1 MSETNKHLKIII
13 AVLCVMLT
21 GIVSSLYAKS
31 TVDDHKSDKERLDSL
46 EKSLPQLEKKVLSTL
61 MFGGSSPISFTGETR
76 LKGQYHRFV
85 DYADFLTNDRS
96 RFQVSGGVRLGMVVQ
111 PGRNLTLWSRLGFL
125 SKFPG
130 NPVRVIDSSGN
141 FAEIES
147 NHYLNNKPTHIFE
160 DMCAGIAI
168 STRPASFWAKFG
180 SIIWAEGSPFT
191 IWKAEP
197 RAFAWEFLEY
207 EEEQPASEYFK
218 SNVAIGEKT
227 GRAAWH
233 KKAFNGINLESINL
247 PLDFY
252 VNLLYAKFPEFDTYE
267 REYMDFAGDLGYAA
281 EEEKPVI
288 IESGYSDSYRHIF
301 HTRLAKKIKNLTL
314 GLNYNAYTCSDDIIY
329 AQYPWGIYF
338 NSMFNLE
345 YKNGSPLWATEYKYE
360 NNDTIPLDC
369 GKGFY
374 KEPKIFS
381 IDLRGNF
388 GSQVSL
394 HTDIGA
400 SRIDTTWVWGD
411 TIETDREKIPL
422 TVKKTEK
429 AASDFV
435 PAVYT
440 NVGYDSKIFTLGAD
454 LVYIKKGFYSPF
466 SFVAPMDAF
475 IAFGSNLVGSGTFA
489 SKSEASPYFQNM
501 AGAQLTVAP
510 KIPNYG
516 HFRVKYGQHFQPEKG
531 RDILYFPYRLNGK
544 DLNSTI
550 KSTYTLYGMGTVDY
564 PMANVKYDRRLG
576 DESYDP
582 QLDMFGND
590 NEWGHLEEGPEKG
603 GLRADYLSTF
613 EGFVPYDDS
622 LQALYN
628 IASRR
633 GFIGSYREVPGDTII
648 GSVITE
654 NGDTVAITN
663 NSLKTDENGF
673 VPMHKKYTFNFE
685 VDVAY
690 DIGPLIN
697 YKNDFFLSGYVA
709 FNSVST
715 APRVFTVNEEDD
727 DILLWSMYLRFEP
740 YIALTK
746 KFYLGLLLGYE
757 NWRSNKTWMNFAV
770 IENDPD
776 LNIIGKED
784 LQFGTPLIKR
794 VPINYIDAAYGIGF
808 EWDVLERMG
817 LHGRFKWMTHRDE
830 SHTANNYSGFLSSLE
845 TTMFF

>member
-1 MSETNKHLKIII
+1 MSDTNKHLKIII
-13 AVLCVMLT
+13 AVVCVILT
-21 GIVSSLYAKS
+21 GIISSLSAAS
-31 TVDDHKSDKERLDSL
+31 TVDAHKSDKERLDSL
-46 EKSLPQLEKKVLSTL
+46 EKSLPYLEKKVLSTL

-76 LKGQYHRFV
+76 LKGQYHRFAN
-85 DYADFLTNDRS
+85 YPDFLTNDRN
-96 RFQVSGGVRLGMVVQ
+96 RLQVFGGVRLGMIVQ
-111 PGRNLTLWSRLGFL
+111 PGRNLTLWSRLGFT

-130 NPVRVIDSSGN
+130 HPVRVIDSTGD
-141 FAEIES
+141 FAETES
-147 NHYLNNKPTHIFE
+147 NHYLNNKPVNIFE

-168 STRPASFWAKFG
+168 STKPASFWLKFG
-180 SIIWAEGSPFT
+180 SIIWAEASPFT

-197 RAFAWEFLEY
+197 RAFAWEYLEY

-252 VNLLYAKFPEFDTYE
+252 INLLYAKYPEFDTYE
-267 REYMDFAGDLGYAA
+267 REYMDFASDLGYAA
-281 EEEKPVI
+281 EEGDNLI
-288 IESGYSDSYRHIF
+288 IAETGYGDSYRHIF
-301 HTRLAKKIKNLTL
+301 HTRLAKKIKDLTL
-314 GLNYNAYTCSDDIIY
+314 GLNFNAFTCSDDIIY

-338 NSMFNLE
+338 NSMFSLE
-345 YKNGSPLWATEYKYE
+345 YKNGSPLWATEYKYTA
-360 NNDTIPLDC
+360 NDTIPLDC

-374 KEPKIFS
+374 KEPKVFS
-381 IDLRGNF
+381 IDLRGDL
-388 GSQVSL
+388 GSHVTL

-411 TIETDREKIPL
+411 TIEADRDKIPL

-429 AASDFV
+429 TSSDFI

-440 NVGYDSKIFTLGAD
+440 NVGYDSKIISLGAD
-454 LVYIKKGFYSPF
+454 LAYIKKGFYSPF
-466 SFVAPMDAF
+466 SFAAPMDAF
-475 IAFGSNLVGSGTFA
+475 LAFGSNLVGSGTFA

-510 KIPNYG
+510 KIPGYG
-516 HFRVKYGQHFQPEKG
+516 HLRVKYGQHFQPEKG
-531 RDILYFPYRLNGK
+531 RDILYFPYRLNGM
-544 DLNSTI
+544 DLNSFI

-564 PMANVKYDRRLG
+564 PMAGVKYDRRLG

-582 QLDMFGND
+582 QLDMFGQPND
-590 NEWGHLEEGPEKG
+590 MAHLEEGPEKG
-603 GLRADYLSTF
+603 GLRADYLSMM

-622 LQALYN
+622 LQVLYN
-628 IASRR
+628 IASRKGLIDGNR
-633 GFIGSYREVPGDTII
+633 VVDTVFM
-648 GSVITE
+648 GRVITK
-654 NGDTVAITN
+654 NGDTVTITN
-663 NSLKTDENGF
+663 AALKSDANGF

-685 VDVAY
+685 MDVAY

-697 YKNDFFLSGYVA
+697 FKNDFFLAGYAA

-715 APRVFTVNEEDD
+715 APKVFVVNEEDD

-757 NWRSNKTWMNFAV
+757 NWRSNKGWMNLAV
-770 IENDPD
+770 LGD
-776 LNIIGKED
+776 GKED
-784 LQFGTPLIKR
+784 LENPLIKR
-794 VPINYIDAAYGIGF
+794 VPIDYKDAAYGIGF
-808 EWDVLERMG
+808 EWDVLERLG

-830 SHTANNYSGFLSSLE
+830 SHTANNYSGFLTSLE